1 MEAEI
6 ERLYQIVEDLQK
18 RVKSLEDLELEQR
31 IENIR
36 QLLAGGYE
44 L

>member
-6 ERLYQIVEDLQK
+6 ERLYQIVNDLQN
-18 RVKSLEDLELEQR
+18 RVKLLEDLELEEK
-31 IENIR
+31 IEDIR
-36 QLLAGGYE
+36 RVLAGAYE

>member
-18 RVKSLEDLELEQR
+18 RVKLLEDLELDQKIHDINR
-31 IENIR
+31 TI
-36 QLLAGGYE
+36 AGAYE

>member
-18 RVKSLEDLELEQR
+18 RVKLLEDLELDQK
-31 IENIR
+31 IENINR
-36 QLLAGGYE
+36 TIAGAYE

>member
-6 ERLYQIVEDLQK
+6 ERLYQIVEDLQN
-18 RVKSLEDLELEQR
+18 RVKLLEDLELEEK
-31 IENIR
+31 IEDIR
-36 QLLAGGYE
+36 RVLTGAYE

>member
-6 ERLYQIVEDLQK
+6 ERLYQIVNDLQN
-18 RVKSLEDLELEQR
+18 RVKLLEDLELEEK
-31 IENIR
+31 IEDIR
-36 QLLAGGYE
+36 RVLTGAYE